1 MRIEVTSALAGSIA
15 STRAIS
21 KLLFME
27 VAGTRSWRISEDRW
41 SEAFDLAL
49 WFRAVE
55 RIGAPAGGIVPGPAE
70 IDPLPGRSAAPAEQ
84 AELAAGWLAWWHA
97 LAGVTPPRGPLDPS
111 RPPPELVF
119 MGPDPA
125 GLAAWP
131 ALQRVV
137 AARWGE
143 AKDWHDRR
151 KRAGLAAGPP
161 HDMRTVQAV
170 RGLER
175 ELGRQVKPF
184 DLDFVLL
191 PVRDDQVRQIRPD
204 RYLVPES
211 LRDGPGW
218 PRLLRELLLPHA

>member
-1 MRIEVTSALAGSIA
+1 MRIEVTSVSAGSTA
-15 STRAIS
+15 STPAIS
-21 KLLFME
+21 KLPFME
-27 VAGTRSWRISEDRW
+27 LAGRRSWRISEDRW

-55 RIGAPAGGIVPGPAE
+55 RIDAPAGGIVPGLAE
-70 IDPLPGRSAAPAEQ
+70 IDPLPGRSVAPAEQ
-84 AELAAGWLAWWHA
+84 AELAAGWLAWWHT
-97 LAGVTPPRGPLDPS
+97 LAGVPLLRGPLDPS

-119 MGPDPA
+119 LGPDPA
-125 GLAAWP
+125 GLAGWP

-151 KRAGLAAGPP
+151 KRAGLTAGPP
-161 HDMRTVQAV
+161 HDMRTVQTV

-191 PVRDDQVRQIRPD
+191 PVRDDQIRQIRPD

-211 LRDGPGW
+211 LRDGPRW